1 MHAADI
7 MQVSLH
13 RKDWDEDLHMNLENT
28 LAHCVAGHFP
38 VKLEALPEG
47 TVIHAHVPV
56 YQVGA

>member
-1 MHAADI
+1 M
-7 MQVSLH
+7 
-13 RKDWDEDLHMNLENT
+13 EDLHMNLKNT